1 MLTSAR
7 QTYRAFDRIFDL
19 KLIRMTNSF
28 ALIVLEAYNRCFGV
42 DPAVIRPHVSFR
54 DVGGQEQIIEVGCD
68 ILESCTILRIF

>member
-1 MLTSAR
+1 
-7 QTYRAFDRIFDL
+7 
-19 KLIRMTNSF
+19 MTNSF

-42 DPAVIRPHVSFR
+42 DPAVIRPQVSFR